1 MILDVWPKK
10 KTFHMKFTPILVLSP
25 IMLVSFPYVT
35 KQEMLIQV
43 FYVLE

>member
-1 MILDVWPKK
+1 MAEKEDFSYAIFSHLGSVS
-10 KTFHMKFTPILVLSP
+10 HP